1 MNCRRAVVL
10 LSGGMDSATTLAVA
24 VREGFE
30 SHALTVAYG
39 QRHAVEVERAGSLA
53 GALGAAS
60 HRVIELDLR
69 FPGASS
75 LTDPDLEIPRSRT
88 DGEIA
93 TGIPSTYVPARNTVL
108 LALAL
113 SWAESL
119 GARDLFIGVNSI
131 DSSGYPDCRPEF
143 LAAFER
149 LARVGTRAGTE
160 GHDLR
165 IHAPLVDLSKAD
177 IVRKALGLGVDLS
190 ATLSCYDP
198 SPAGVPCGE
207 CDACRLRE
215 RGFSDAGIEDPARR

>member
-1 MNCRRAVVL
+1 
-10 LSGGMDSATTLAVA
+10 MDSATTLAVA

-39 QRHAVEVERAGSLA
+39 QRHAVEVERARNLA
-53 GALGAAS
+53 VALGAAS
-60 HRVIELDLR
+60 HRVIEIDLR
-69 FPGASS
+69 FPGSSS
-75 LTDPDLEIPRSRT
+75 LTDHDLEVPRART
-88 DGEIA
+88 DREIA

-113 SWAESL
+113 SWAEAL
-119 GARDLFIGVNSI
+119 GARHLFIGVNSI

-143 LAAFER
+143 LTAFER
-149 LARVGTRAGTE
+149 VARVGTRAGTE

-165 IHAPLVDLSKAD
+165 IHAPLVGLSKAD
-177 IVRKALGLGVDLS
+177 IVREAHRLGVDLA

-198 SPAGVPCGE
+198 SPEGTPCGA

-215 RGFSDAGIEDPARR
+215 RGFRDAGLQDPARR